1 MLILTQL
8 SHRQEAQAL
17 ADILR
22 ARGISSRL
30 GDSGEVAV
38 EPDDFEAAFAVL
50 AEAEL
55 VPASPWTG
63 EACPTCASHQVRDCG
78 VDWKHAS
85 WAFLLLTVALVGL
98 PLLWRRRVHRC
109 QVCGEGW

>member
-1 MLILTQL
+1 MLILAQFK
-8 SHRQEAQAL
+8 RREKAQAL
-17 ADILR
+17 ADVLR
-22 ARGISSRL
+22 ARGLASRL
-30 GDSGEVAV
+30 GDGGEVGV

-55 VPASPWTG
+55 VAASPWTG
-63 EACPTCASHQVRDCG
+63 EACPACGGHQVRDSG

-85 WAFLLLTVALVGL
+85 WAFLLLTAALLGL

-109 QVCGEGW
+109 QACGGEL